1 MKMPK
6 YFVIHPSDKKIIKAM
21 VNLPPEK
28 NQLFKQ
34 LKASYTS
41 DADWVRT
48 WAVPE
53 QEKLYCEWEAKNP
66 EAIREI
72 FDKMGGPKIEIE
84 AIYEMHVLEG
94 EDYKEKVLSEAI
106 PP

>member
-1 MKMPK
+1 MPK
-6 YFVIHPSDKKIIKAM
+6 YFVIHPIPKKVIEAM

-34 LKASYTS
+34 LKASCTS
-41 DADWVRT
+41 DADWVRS
-48 WAVPE
+48 WAVAA
-53 QEKLYCEWEAKNP
+53 QEKFYCEWDAKNP

-72 FDKMGGPKIEIE
+72 FDKLENSEVEIE

-94 EDYKEKVLSEAI
+94 EAFKDKVLSEAI
-106 PP
+106 HP

>member
-1 MKMPK
+1 MPK
-6 YFVIHPSDKKIIKAM
+6 YFVIHPIKKNVIEAM

-28 NQLFKQ
+28 NQLFKK

-41 DADWVRT
+41 DADWVRS

-53 QEKLYCEWEAKNP
+53 QEKLYCEWDAKNP

-72 FDKMGGPKIEIE
+72 FDNLEGPAVEIE
-84 AIYEMHVLEG
+84 AIYEMHVIEA
-94 EDYKEKVLSEAI
+94 EDYKEKVLTEAI
-106 PP
+106 Q